1 MGIVR
6 MGVTLVMLLTAQAS
20 AVSVLQVSSSTQ
32 SPSSSNT
39 TGSDEDLITTSLEIR
54 RKQTPELTLESD
66 TEKIVRRSN
75 LSSTDLI
82 TETKSFTT
90 MFPHFPAL
98 DQNTSDFGS
107 QVSWQG
113 AKRIIED
120 QRDELLP
127 PTPSVVDI
135 NKVTRTKQ
143 RQSLP
148 KKRTHIILSQPRAGL
163 LQGSMTMKP
172 RLGSPSYKGFGFRE
186 RSNNHHEGKDRP
198 LPVVR
203 RPLKRMK
210 IIGGATS
217 PRDFSSG
224 TTLEDVSPSSSKIL
238 ILPTN
243 VTLPKIPENSSISVP
258 VPKLSPSDFPPP
270 NSVFSLATR
279 LLLSWKKDSD
289 SVVSR

>member
-20 AVSVLQVSSSTQ
+20 AVSVLQVSSTQ
-32 SPSSSNT
+32 SPSSST
-39 TGSDEDLITTSLEIR
+39 TTRSDEDLITTSLEIR
-54 RKQTPELTLESD
+54 RKQTPEPSLEPD

-120 QRDELLP
+120 QRDEILP

-148 KKRTHIILSQPRAGL
+148 KKR
-163 LQGSMTMKP
+163 MTMKP
-172 RLGSPSYKGFGFRE
+172 RLGSPSY
-186 RSNNHHEGKDRP
+186 
-198 LPVVR
+198 
-203 RPLKRMK
+203 
-210 IIGGATS
+210 
-217 PRDFSSG
+217 
-224 TTLEDVSPSSSKIL
+224 
-238 ILPTN
+238 
-243 VTLPKIPENSSISVP
+243 
-258 VPKLSPSDFPPP
+258 
-270 NSVFSLATR
+270 
-279 LLLSWKKDSD
+279 
-289 SVVSR
+289 

>member
-1 MGIVR
+1 VI
-6 MGVTLVMLLTAQAS
+6 LLTAQAS
-20 AVSVLQVSSSTQ
+20 AVSVLQVSSTQ
-32 SPSSSNT
+32 SPSSST
-39 TGSDEDLITTSLEIR
+39 ITRSDEDLITTSLEIR
-54 RKQTPELTLESD
+54 RKQTPEPSLEPD

-163 LQGSMTMKP
+163 LQGRMTMKP

-186 RSNNHHEGKDRP
+186 RSNYHHEGKDRT

-279 LLLSWKKDSD
+279 LLLSWKKESD